1 MRYMIGPFGPERFHS
16 YKPKR
21 IVMKTPYIFIFV
33 LCLFLA
39 PFQAQA
45 GQPRLMA
52 TYGDWE
58 VYVFYEGDNK
68 VCYMASQPKLQQ
80 GDYTKRGDP
89 FALITDRPAE
99 NTRDVFSYIT
109 GYTYKAGSEAVVS
122 IDGTEF
128 ALFTQD
134 ETAWA
139 PDADTDKKLAAAIRE
154 GSKMVVTGT
163 SARGTLTTDTF
174 SLSGSSK
181 AYERMSD
188 ECR

>member
-1 MRYMIGPFGPERFHS
+1 
-16 YKPKR
+16 
-21 IVMKTPYIFIFV
+21 MKTLYLTLLT
-33 LCLFLA
+33 LCVLFL
-39 PFQAQA
+39 PFQAYA

-52 TYGDWE
+52 THGDWE
-58 VYVFYEGDNK
+58 VYVFFEDGKK
-68 VCYMASQPKLQQ
+68 VCYMASQPKFKE
-80 GDYTKRGDP
+80 GNYSKRGEP
-89 FALITDRPAE
+89 FALITHRPSE

-109 GYTYKAGSEAVVS
+109 GYTYKAGSEANVD
-122 IDGTEF
+122 IDGTAY

-139 PDADTDKKLAAAIRE
+139 PDVETDRKLSRAIRD

-163 SARGTLTTDTF
+163 SARGTFTTDTF

-181 AYERMSD
+181 AYERISS